1 MRLSGTSRRVCA
13 AALAVCALLAAGCE
27 TLQVPR
33 IDPSGERIFIVPP
46 VRTAPA
52 YAPAAVPGAAVPSM
66 SVSVAPREMVTPV
79 GREVILLATV
89 CDRGRASPK
98 RRLEWSIAPGGV
110 GHFVAV
116 GRNTLID
123 RLAGDFNKT
132 EKVDNTF
139 AVGSTARG
147 SFALDRGTPTPGDD
161 VCVERGQGWVSLTS
175 PVEGTSRVTVYVP
188 DVPHWETRTATA
200 EIHWIDAGW
209 QLPSPALG
217 PAGGSQVLTT
227 TVTRPSDGTP
237 RAGWVVRYEILD
249 GPPAGF
255 LPDLARAVEVTTDS
269 SGRAGVEIAQEQ
281 PARGENRVRVEII
294 RPAGLAG
301 AAGGRIVLAREVV
314 LATWTGPGLAVRKS
328 APAEAGIGATLTYRI
343 EVSNPGDLPA
353 EDVRVT
359 DALPEGIT
367 FLESTPAAQQSGSTL
382 EWSLGQLIPAA
393 SQTIELRCRAEVFGE
408 VANRADATAS
418 GGLSASHTATTRVI
432 APKVEVRID
441 GPQQAAVGGGAKFLI
456 SITNCGQVPTG
467 ELRIKDRLDPGFEHP
482 VAIRGAIERK
492 IESLGP
498 GETQQVDVTLTATR
512 AGRLCHTVEVIGPEG
527 VRATAEACVTVA
539 AEGGGVPGLQ
549 PTTPPELEPSPPLE
563 PSPRP
568 SPPAFGPSK
577 SAPAAEPGPLEQPP
591 SGTLPPLQPF
601 QPPGETAQPLDESVQ
616 PPAEPQG
623 RAAVSVRVTA
633 PREVTEGEVARFFI
647 DVTNTGERPLTN
659 VEVVNRYDP
668 ELAPKK
674 ASDGYRIRGTS
685 LSWTLDRLVVGQTMP
700 LEMHCECQRAA
711 EAACNRVTVSSA
723 EGAQARGEACVKI
736 RPAPGELSIA
746 VADLRD
752 PVAVKK
758 GLTYEVR
765 VTNRGRTSARSLALT
780 ATVPDGMIPDP
791 IGTSGPAGVDLM
803 QGQTVQFKALAEI
816 APGESATYRVR
827 VRTLRPGKQTFHVEL
842 RSPTLAAPLTEEEV
856 TEVFE

>member
-1 MRLSGTSRRVCA
+1 MRLSGTSSRIYA

-46 VRTAPA
+46 VRTPPA
-52 YAPAAVPGAAVPSM
+52 YAPAALPGAAVPSM

-79 GREVILLATV
+79 GREVVLLATV

-132 EKVDNTF
+132 QKVDNTF
-139 AVGSTARG
+139 AIGSTARG

-161 VCVERGQGWVSLTS
+161 VCVEPGQGWVSVTS
-175 PVEGTSRVTVYVP
+175 PVEGTSRVTVFAP

-200 EIHWIDAGW
+200 EIHWIDAEW

-217 PAGGSQVLTT
+217 PAGSSQVLTA
-227 TVTRPSDGTP
+227 TVTRPSNGTP
-237 RAGWVVRYEILD
+237 RRGWVVRYEILD

-255 LPDLARAVEVTTDS
+255 LPDLARAVEVATDS
-269 SGRAGVEIAQEQ
+269 TGRAGVEIAQEQ
-281 PARGENRVRVEII
+281 PARGTNRIGVEII

-328 APAEAGIGATLTYRI
+328 APAEAGIGATLSYRI

-359 DALPEGIT
+359 DALPEGLT
-367 FLESTPAAQQSGSTL
+367 FLESTPAAQQSGNTL

-408 VANRADATAS
+408 VVNRVDATAT

-432 APKVEVRID
+432 SPKVEVHVD
-441 GPQQAAVGGGAKFLI
+441 GPQQVAVGGQAKFLI
-456 SITNCGQVPTG
+456 SITNRGQVPTG

-492 IESLGP
+492 IESLAP
-498 GETQQVDVTLTATR
+498 GQTQEVDVTLTATQ

-527 VRATAEACVTVA
+527 VRATAEACVTAVGTA
-539 AEGGGVPGLQ
+539 GGAPGLQ
-549 PTTPPELEPSPPLE
+549 PTTPPELEPSPP
-563 PSPRP
+563 
-568 SPPAFGPSK
+568 FGPSK
-577 SAPAAEPGPLEQPP
+577 TGPSAEPAPFEQPP

-601 QPPGETAQPLDESVQ
+601 QTPGESVQ
-616 PPAEPQG
+616 PPDESVPAPAEPQG
-623 RAAVSVRVTA
+623 QAAVSVRVTA

-659 VEVVNRYDP
+659 VEVINRYDP
-668 ELAPKK
+668 ELAPRA
-674 ASDGYRIRGTS
+674 ASDEYRIRGTS

-711 EAACNRVTVSSA
+711 EAACNRVTVTSA
-723 EGAQARGEACVKI
+723 EGAQAQGEACVKI

-765 VTNRGRTSARSLALT
+765 VTNRGRTSARSLTLT
-780 ATVPDGMIPDP
+780 ATVAEGMIPDP
-791 IGTSGPAGVDLM
+791 IGTSGPAGVEYFIE
-803 QGQTVQFKALAEI
+803 GQSVQFKALAEI

-842 RSPTLAAPLTEEEV
+842 RSPTLLAPLTEEEV